1 VTRAISCWLLPFTNH
16 PDWAGCLRVTD
27 ALDPACWDVLGG
39 PAGAGGGRPAPPAPH
54 SGSEQAQAWL
64 AETASLPDAAFA
76 AWQDPGIT
84 FDHERTLRARAAR
97 RRARRSDAALLA
109 AVLALACACA
119 YLGARALDNPV
130 NVYPSK
136 MEWNNAIPNR

>member
-1 VTRAISCWLLPFTNH
+1 MC
-16 PDWAGCLRVTD
+16 WAGLRAQVEGD
-27 ALDPACWDVLGG
+27 LRHLAAL
-39 PAGAGGGRPAPPAPH
+39 
-54 SGSEQAQAWL
+54 GSEQAQAWL

-119 YLGARALDNPV
+119 YLGARAL
-130 NVYPSK
+130 
-136 MEWNNAIPNR
+136 